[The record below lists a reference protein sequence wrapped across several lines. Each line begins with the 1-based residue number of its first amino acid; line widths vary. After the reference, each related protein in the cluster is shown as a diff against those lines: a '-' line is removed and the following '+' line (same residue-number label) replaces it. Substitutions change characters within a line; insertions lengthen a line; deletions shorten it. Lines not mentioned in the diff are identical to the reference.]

1 MICPTCALLE
11 IEIGGY
17 FFAAVK
23 VSEYVQYLT
32 FSGTPTEASMALHS
46 TSWAYMAFHGTAMAL
61 SCGLSW
67 HCHEGSMALAWA
79 FMDVHGLSWHL
90 MRLHAHSWAFMALS
104 WKMCS

>member
-1 MICPTCALLE
+1 MRVHAQRLC
-11 IEIGGY
+11 
-17 FFAAVK
+17 VMN
-23 VSEYVQYLT
+23 V
-32 FSGTPTEASMALHS
+32 HN
-46 TSWAYMAFHGTAMAL
+46 TAMAVL
-61 SCGLSW
+61 SVDMKIVIMALSW